1 MKVVLLGFTLVV
13 ALFMSGCDMK
23 DDITAVVATADTVS
37 VQQGSTVEIDVLA
50 NDSIINNTESLD
62 LVIDSV
68 TLAPSHG
75 TAVINANSSITYT
88 SNDGYSGPDSFI
100 YAVGTSAH
108 DGLFDSATVSIT
120 VAPLDPPANQA
131 PSANAGE
138 DKTVQA
144 GETITITG
152 IEADNDG
159 TVVRREWKKGS
170 TSLATTAEFE
180 YTPEVAGIDTLV
192 FSVEDDDGAT
202 ASDEMN
208 VTVTE
213 AEPENRVPVAEDKNV
228 TIDSCDMGS
237 TTTIS
242 LVATDE
248 DGDALSFSIDTAGIS
263 YGEVELTDA
272 TNGTVTFNI
281 NDSMANSM
289 CMDRMDAGSFTF
301 KAYDGTV
308 YSNVATV
315 KIKAR

>member
-37 VQQGSTVEIDVLA
+37 VQQGSTVEIDVLD
-50 NDSIINNTESLD
+50 NDSIIYNTESLD
-62 LVIDSV
+62 LVIDSI
-68 TLAPSHG
+68 TRAPSHG
-75 TAVINANSSITYT
+75 TVVINSNNSITYT
-88 SNDGYSGPDSFI
+88 PNDDYSGPDNFI
-100 YAVGTSAH
+100 YVVVTSAD
-108 DGLFDSATVSIT
+108 DGLSDSAAVLIT
-120 VAPLDPPANQA
+120 VEPLEPPANQA
-131 PSANAGE
+131 PSADAGE

-152 IEADNDG
+152 TYADNDG

-170 TSLATTAEFE
+170 TLLATTAEFE
-180 YTPEVAGIDTLV
+180 YTPEVVGIDTLK
-192 FSVEDDDGAT
+192 FTVEDDDGAT

-213 AEPENRVPVAEDKNV
+213 AEPENRAPVAEDKNV

-248 DGDALSFSIDTAGIS
+248 DGDALSFSIDNIDIS
-263 YGEVELTDA
+263 YGTIELTDA

-281 NDSMANSM
+281 NDSMANGM
-289 CMDRMDAGSFTF
+289 CMDRMDAGSFTY